1 MMDFATLIESCAPWV
16 AHATLAALV
25 GTESAY
31 QPWAIGINGGHTLT
45 RQPRTQDEAVASAK
59 TLIARGYNI
68 DLGLGQLNS
77 ATLARIGLPVEQAFD
92 PCTNIAVAATLLATH
107 YDTARTRGMEEQA
120 ALHAA
125 LSAYNTGSMTRGF
138 TNGYVQRVLRHAGPD
153 PSGPFPVATHLP
165 AVRPAALHSITQGT
179 RTDKQKTAP
188 ARGPPAA
195 QVEHSAP
202 ATDSVLV
209 Y

>member
-1 MMDFATLIESCAPWV
+1 MMDFATLVAACAPWV

-31 QPWAIGINGGHTLT
+31 QPWAIGINGGHTLA
-45 RQPRTQDEAVASAK
+45 RQPRTQEEAVASAK
-59 TLIARGYNI
+59 TLIALGHNI

-107 YDTARTRGMEEQA
+107 YRTARTRGMEEQA

-125 LSAYNTGSMTRGF
+125 LSAYNTGSMTNGI
-138 TNGYVQRVLRHAGPD
+138 TSGYVQRVQRHAGAYPI
-153 PSGPFPVATHLP
+153 GLFPVATRLP
-165 AVRPAALHSITQGT
+165 AVRSAALQAITQGT
-179 RTDKQKTAP
+179 RAGKQKSAP
-188 ARGPPAA
+188 ARGPPAT
-195 QVEHSAP
+195 QGEHSAP
-202 ATDSVLV
+202 ATESVLV